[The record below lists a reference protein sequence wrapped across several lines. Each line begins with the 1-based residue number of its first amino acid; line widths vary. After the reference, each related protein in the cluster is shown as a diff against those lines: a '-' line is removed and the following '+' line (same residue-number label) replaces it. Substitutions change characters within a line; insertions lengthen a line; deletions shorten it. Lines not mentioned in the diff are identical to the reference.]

1 MVIPSLVRQALTGSE
16 MTVYGDGAQARCFTH
31 VGDAVRALI
40 ALAEHPET
48 TGEIYNI
55 GSAEEISILELAH
68 KIKKMTGSSS
78 RIVMVP
84 YEQAYE
90 QGFEDM
96 MRRLPD
102 LTKAFRTIGYQPSF
116 NLDRILQD
124 TIKYHI
130 GDLAGARNQE
140 HQKKL
145 HAV

>member
-1 MVIPSLVRQALTGSE
+1 MVIPGLVRQALTGSE
-16 MTVYGDGAQARCFTH
+16 MTVYGTGAQARCFTH
-31 VGDAVRALI
+31 VSDAVRALI
-40 ALAEHPET
+40 ALAEHPKT

-55 GSAEEISILELAH
+55 GSSEEISILELAH
-68 KIKKMTGSSS
+68 KIKQMTGSSS

-84 YEQAYE
+84 YEEAYE
-90 QGFEDM
+90 RGFEDM

-102 LTKAFRTIGYQPSF
+102 LTKAFRTIGYRPSF

-130 GDLAGARNQE
+130 GDLADVMNQE